1 MALLDV
7 AGLCAGY
14 GDVPVLRGIDLS
26 IPEGSIT
33 ALIGANGAGKTT
45 LLRTISGI
53 IPAEAGTIRYDG
65 RDIVGMPPQDIV
77 RAGLVQVPEGRR
89 LFSEMTVFENLLV
102 GSSSPAARRK
112 RDENLAM
119 VLELFPKVRERA
131 AQRAGT
137 LSGGEQQMVAIARAL
152 MAAPRLLLLDE
163 TSLGL
168 APIVVDEIFVAVRR
182 LAAQGLT
189 ILVVEQNTAL
199 ALEVADHGYVLEQGR
214 FAIQGRGIQPDG
226 RSAGP
231 AGLPR
236 NLEINKTRETQMKRM
251 AGFLLSTTVLL
262 SAFNA
267 NAADAV
273 KIGAV
278 YALTGPGA
286 VGGGDGMRG
295 TELAI
300 AQVNAAGGLKNHG
313 GAQIEL
319 VKGDSQSKPI
329 NAVGETERLINQDK
343 VVLVMGAATSN
354 ETVPL
359 VPGRGKIRHSAHQYD
374 SAAGIA

>member
-1 MALLDV
+1 MMALLDV

-26 IPEGSIT
+26 IRAGSIT

-53 IPAEAGTIRYDG
+53 IPTEAGTIRYDG
-65 RDIVGMPPQDIV
+65 LDIVGMPPQEIV

-119 VLELFPKVRERA
+119 VLELFPRVRERRV
-131 AQRAGT
+131 QRAGT

-152 MAAPRLLLLDE
+152 MASPRLLLLDE

-199 ALEVADHGYVLEQGR
+199 ALEVADHGYVLEQGH
-214 FAIQGRGIQPDG
+214 FAIE
-226 RSAGP
+226 GP
-231 AGLPR
+231 AAGLMADPR
-236 NLEINKTRETQMKRM
+236 VRRAYL
-251 AGFLLSTTVLL
+251 
-262 SAFNA
+262 
-267 NAADAV
+267 
-273 KIGAV
+273 
-278 YALTGPGA
+278 
-286 VGGGDGMRG
+286 
-295 TELAI
+295 
-300 AQVNAAGGLKNHG
+300 
-313 GAQIEL
+313 
-319 VKGDSQSKPI
+319 
-329 NAVGETERLINQDK
+329 
-343 VVLVMGAATSN
+343 
-354 ETVPL
+354 
-359 VPGRGKIRHSAHQYD
+359 
-374 SAAGIA
+374 GI

>member
-26 IPEGSIT
+26 IRAGSIT

-65 RDIVGMPPQDIV
+65 RDIVGMPPQEIV

-119 VLELFPKVRERA
+119 VLELFPRVRERR

-152 MAAPRLLLLDE
+152 MASPRLLLLDE

-199 ALEVADHGYVLEQGR
+199 ALEVADHGYVLEQGH
-214 FAIQGRGIQPDG
+214 FAIE
-226 RSAGP
+226 GP
-231 AGLPR
+231 AAGLMADPR
-236 NLEINKTRETQMKRM
+236 VRQAYL
-251 AGFLLSTTVLL
+251 
-262 SAFNA
+262 
-267 NAADAV
+267 
-273 KIGAV
+273 
-278 YALTGPGA
+278 
-286 VGGGDGMRG
+286 
-295 TELAI
+295 
-300 AQVNAAGGLKNHG
+300 
-313 GAQIEL
+313 
-319 VKGDSQSKPI
+319 
-329 NAVGETERLINQDK
+329 
-343 VVLVMGAATSN
+343 
-354 ETVPL
+354 
-359 VPGRGKIRHSAHQYD
+359 
-374 SAAGIA
+374 GI

>member
-7 AGLCAGY
+7 KGLCAGY
-14 GDVPVLRGIDLS
+14 GDVPVLRGVDLS
-26 IPEGSIT
+26 IAAGSIT

-53 IPAEAGTIRYDG
+53 IPAEAGTIKYDG

-112 RDENLAM
+112 RDENIAL
-119 VLELFPKVRERA
+119 VLELFPRVRERR

-152 MAAPRLLLLDE
+152 MASPRLLLLDE

-214 FAIQGRGIQPDG
+214 FAI
-226 RSAGP
+226 AGP
-231 AGLPR
+231 APGLMADPR
-236 NLEINKTRETQMKRM
+236 VRQAYL
-251 AGFLLSTTVLL
+251 
-262 SAFNA
+262 
-267 NAADAV
+267 
-273 KIGAV
+273 
-278 YALTGPGA
+278 
-286 VGGGDGMRG
+286 
-295 TELAI
+295 
-300 AQVNAAGGLKNHG
+300 
-313 GAQIEL
+313 
-319 VKGDSQSKPI
+319 
-329 NAVGETERLINQDK
+329 
-343 VVLVMGAATSN
+343 
-354 ETVPL
+354 
-359 VPGRGKIRHSAHQYD
+359 
-374 SAAGIA
+374 GI

>member
-7 AGLCAGY
+7 VGLCAGY

-26 IPEGSIT
+26 IPAGSIT

-53 IPAEAGTIRYDG
+53 IRAEAGTIRYDG
-65 RDIVGMPPQDIV
+65 QDIVGMPPQDIV

-89 LFSEMTVFENLLV
+89 LFPDMTVLENLLV
-102 GSSSPAARRK
+102 GSSSPAARLK

-119 VLELFPKVRERA
+119 VFELFPKVRDRRA
-131 AQRAGT
+131 QLSGT

-152 MAAPRLLLLDE
+152 MASPRLLLLDE

-214 FAIQGRGIQPDG
+214 FAIQGAA
-226 RSAGP
+226 SS
-231 AGLPR
+231 L
-236 NLEINKTRETQMKRM
+236 
-251 AGFLLSTTVLL
+251 
-262 SAFNA
+262 
-267 NAADAV
+267 AADPQV
-273 KIGAV
+273 KQA
-278 YALTGPGA
+278 YL
-286 VGGGDGMRG
+286 
-295 TELAI
+295 
-300 AQVNAAGGLKNHG
+300 
-313 GAQIEL
+313 
-319 VKGDSQSKPI
+319 
-329 NAVGETERLINQDK
+329 
-343 VVLVMGAATSN
+343 
-354 ETVPL
+354 
-359 VPGRGKIRHSAHQYD
+359 
-374 SAAGIA
+374 GI

>member
-7 AGLCAGY
+7 KGLCAGY

-26 IPEGSIT
+26 IAAGSIT

-53 IPAEAGTIRYDG
+53 IPTGAGTISYDG
-65 RDIVGMPPQDIV
+65 QDIVGMPPQDIV

-102 GSSSPAARRK
+102 GSSSPVARPK

-119 VLELFPKVRERA
+119 VLELFPRVRERR

-152 MAAPRLLLLDE
+152 MASPRLLLLDE

-214 FAIQGRGIQPDG
+214 FAIQGPAPNLMADPRVRQAYLGI
-226 RSAGP
+226 
-231 AGLPR
+231 
-236 NLEINKTRETQMKRM
+236 
-251 AGFLLSTTVLL
+251 
-262 SAFNA
+262 
-267 NAADAV
+267 
-273 KIGAV
+273 
-278 YALTGPGA
+278 
-286 VGGGDGMRG
+286 
-295 TELAI
+295 
-300 AQVNAAGGLKNHG
+300 
-313 GAQIEL
+313 
-319 VKGDSQSKPI
+319 
-329 NAVGETERLINQDK
+329 
-343 VVLVMGAATSN
+343 
-354 ETVPL
+354 
-359 VPGRGKIRHSAHQYD
+359 
-374 SAAGIA
+374 